1 MTPYTTT
8 DKTIS
13 YMNRQYGK
21 LFRRVTSFDELNVI
35 DVSHEIYDE
44 VYELA
49 KQEAARLSEAVY
61 KKNRTDDTAVAD
73 SEFNAAVFVLALA
86 LAYNPTTKY
95 IFENEIE
102 RKRSRFAESVISS
115 DTPTEEVA
123 LAKRLIAATNAQFM
137 DDVTFDTL
145 IKALKDSGVERV
157 RWVTAKDDRRC
168 KVCKSMDGRIYPID
182 KVPAKP
188 HIRCRCYVERV
199 GADDRRKMSKV

>member
-21 LFRRVTSFDELNVI
+21 LFRRMTSFDELNVI

-44 VYELA
+44 IYELA

-61 KKNRTDDTAVAD
+61 KKNRTDDAPVE
-73 SEFNAAVFVLALA
+73 EFNALAFVLALA
-86 LAYNPTTKY
+86 LAYNSTTKY
-95 IFENEIE
+95 IFENEVE
-102 RKRSRFAESVISS
+102 RKRARFAESVISS
-115 DTPTEEVA
+115 DTPAEEVA

-145 IKALKDSGVERV
+145 IQALKDSGVERV

-188 HIRCRCYVERV
+188 HIRCRCYVEGV

>member
-1 MTPYTTT
+1 MTTPYTTT

-44 VYELA
+44 IYELA
-49 KQEAARLSEAVY
+49 KQEAARLSETVY
-61 KKNRTDDTAVAD
+61 KKNRSGDEAAVA
-73 SEFNAAVFVLALA
+73 EFNALAFVLALA

-95 IFENEIE
+95 IYENEVE
-102 RKRSRFAESVISS
+102 RKRSRFAEGVISS

-145 IKALKDSGVERV
+145 IQALKDSGVKRV

-168 KVCKSMDGRIYPID
+168 KICKSMDGKIFPID

-199 GADDRRKMSKV
+199 GKK